1 MLLKNLSLKKI
12 NQFKRKMVKLKNQI

>member
-12 NQFKRKMVKLKNQI
+12 SQFKRKMVKLKNQI